1 MKTFKFILS
10 LTVITIFIVC
20 IIFFFFHKNYN
31 LKKIINT
38 IEIENNVNIVFKK
51 KPEWYFLPDLKL
63 KFNASLKDNFDQFN
77 SKNIKFN
84 FYQPYKILPLNFEIE
99 TPSFFIKGLEIKLL
113 KFFGDYS
120 FNKNIINIININ
132 GKIGNGKFNT
142 KGRIKLFENQYI
154 ELEGDLENLYLN
166 QILRQ
171 LNLADWQRIDL
182 RLSSKKYE
190 IFSEISNNSLS
201 IKTLKG
207 NIPLNGSMYF
217 VTTEDERFG
226 IAFLNLLVEKMFPD
240 YNILS
245 KSLSQIINNFSNSPS
260 LFEGMLDIQN
270 GIIHTSNL
278 SVTNNK
284 NKINLK
290 GSYDIIN
297 DHFDAKLFFVESEK
311 VVAEAIIAG
320 NLKNPSISINND
332 TFNSEKINNDLKNV
346 FEEGI
351 DTLIDKLLNFSE

>member
-1 MKTFKFILS
+1 
-10 LTVITIFIVC
+10 
-20 IIFFFFHKNYN
+20 
-31 LKKIINT
+31 
-38 IEIENNVNIVFKK
+38 
-51 KPEWYFLPDLKL
+51 LPDLKL

-113 KFFGDYS
+113 KLFGDYS

-226 IAFLNLLVEKMFPD
+226 IAFLN
-240 YNILS
+240 
-245 KSLSQIINNFSNSPS
+245 
-260 LFEGMLDIQN
+260 
-270 GIIHTSNL
+270 
-278 SVTNNK
+278 
-284 NKINLK
+284 
-290 GSYDIIN
+290 
-297 DHFDAKLFFVESEK
+297 
-311 VVAEAIIAG
+311 
-320 NLKNPSISINND
+320 
-332 TFNSEKINNDLKNV
+332 
-346 FEEGI
+346 
-351 DTLIDKLLNFSE
+351 